1 MTLGIPLEF
10 PSSSYC
16 KSSTMHSNFSLGSI
30 NMSDVKELFTQGN
43 LVSLLG
49 MKIYNSLNLSFGEC
63 NQSFM

>member
-1 MTLGIPLEF
+1 
-10 PSSSYC
+10 
-16 KSSTMHSNFSLGSI
+16 MHSNFSLGSI

-43 LVSLLG
+43 FVSLLG